1 MKLIAKVF
9 FLFLISIIFIYGC
22 SNNNTVRDYTTLK
35 QKALEIPPEFDLTP
49 PVEGK
54 ENIDEEDVVSSTSE
68 DLEDILGQTVSEE
81 TSSDGNQNQ
90 SLDEFIDQNF
100 VSEQI
105 NDNNTEISQDI
116 QIEEPVVAE
125 ELTEV
130 EDQNLST
137 VDEDSTSVEDNIE
150 SFSEEQFIENL
161 SNTDEITSLPEE
173 EQLKPEILDDSI
185 YEDTPTFSSDDEL
198 NDLLNRVD
206 DLLNTYSN

>member
-1 MKLIAKVF
+1 MKLIAKIF
-9 FLFLISIIFIYGC
+9 FLFLIPIFIIYGC
-22 SNNNTVRDYTTLK
+22 SNNTVRDYTTLK

-68 DLEDILGQTVSEE
+68 DLEDILGQTMSEE

-100 VSEQI
+100 VSEEI
-105 NDNNTEISQDI
+105 NDSSTEISQDN
-116 QIEEPVVAE
+116 QIEEPLVTE

>member
-1 MKLIAKVF
+1 MKLIAKTF
-9 FLFLISIIFIYGC
+9 FLFLIPIIFIYGC
-22 SNNNTVRDYTTLK
+22 SNNTVRDYTTLK

-68 DLEDILGQTVSEE
+68 DLEDILGQTMSEE

-100 VSEQI
+100 VSEEI
-105 NDNNTEISQDI
+105 NDSSTEISQDN
-116 QIEEPVVAE
+116 QIEEPLVTE

>member
-1 MKLIAKVF
+1 MKLIAKIF
-9 FLFLISIIFIYGC
+9 FLFLIPIFFVYGC
-22 SNNNTVRDYTTLK
+22 SNNTVRDYTTLK

-54 ENIDEEDVVSSTSE
+54 ENIDEEDAVSSTSE
-68 DLEDILGQTVSEE
+68 DLEDILGQTMSEE

-100 VSEQI
+100 VSEEI
-105 NDNNTEISQDI
+105 NDSTTEISQDN
-116 QIEEPVVAE
+116 QIEEPLVTE

-137 VDEDSTSVEDNIE
+137 VDEGSTSMEDNIE

>member
-1 MKLIAKVF
+1 MKLITKIF
-9 FLFLISIIFIYGC
+9 FLFLIPIFFIYGC
-22 SNNNTVRDYTTLK
+22 SNNTVRDYTTLK

-54 ENIDEEDVVSSTSE
+54 ENVDEEDVVSSTSE
-68 DLEDILGQTVSEE
+68 DLEDILGQTMSEE

-100 VSEQI
+100 VSEKI
-105 NDNNTEISQDI
+105 NDSTTEISQDI
-116 QIEEPVVAE
+116 QIEEPLVAE
-125 ELTEV
+125 ELIEV

-137 VDEDSTSVEDNIE
+137 DDEDSTSVEDNIE

>member
-1 MKLIAKVF
+1 M
-9 FLFLISIIFIYGC
+9 
-22 SNNNTVRDYTTLK
+22 
-35 QKALEIPPEFDLTP
+35 
-49 PVEGK
+49 
-54 ENIDEEDVVSSTSE
+54 
-68 DLEDILGQTVSEE
+68 SEE

-100 VSEQI
+100 VSEKI
-105 NDNNTEISQDI
+105 NDSTTEISQDI
-116 QIEEPVVAE
+116 QIEEPLVAE
-125 ELTEV
+125 ELIEV
-130 EDQNLST
+130 EDQNLSK
-137 VDEDSTSVEDNIE
+137 VDEDSASVEDNIE

>member
-1 MKLIAKVF
+1 MKLIAKIF
-9 FLFLISIIFIYGC
+9 FLFLIPIFFIYGC
-22 SNNNTVRDYTTLK
+22 SNNTVRDYTTLK

-68 DLEDILGQTVSEE
+68 DLEDILGQTMSEE

-100 VSEQI
+100 VSEEI
-105 NDNNTEISQDI
+105 NDSSTEISQDN
-116 QIEEPVVAE
+116 QIEEPLVTE

-137 VDEDSTSVEDNIE
+137 VDEDSTSVEDNID

>member
-1 MKLIAKVF
+1 MKLIAKIF
-9 FLFLISIIFIYGC
+9 FLFLIPIFFIYGC
-22 SNNNTVRDYTTLK
+22 SNNTVRDYTTLK

-68 DLEDILGQTVSEE
+68 DLEDILGQTMSEE

-100 VSEQI
+100 VSEEI
-105 NDNNTEISQDI
+105 NDSSTEISQDN
-116 QIEEPVVAE
+116 QIEEPLVTE

>member
-1 MKLIAKVF
+1 MCI
-9 FLFLISIIFIYGC
+9 
-22 SNNNTVRDYTTLK
+22 RDR
-35 QKALEIPPEFDLTP
+35 
-49 PVEGK
+49 
-54 ENIDEEDVVSSTSE
+54 DVVSSTSE
-68 DLEDILGQTVSEE
+68 DLEDILGQTMSEE

-100 VSEQI
+100 VSEEI
-105 NDNNTEISQDI
+105 NDSSTEISQDN
-116 QIEEPVVAE
+116 QIEEPLVTE

-137 VDEDSTSVEDNIE
+137 VDEGSTSMEDNIE

>member
-1 MKLIAKVF
+1 M
-9 FLFLISIIFIYGC
+9 
-22 SNNNTVRDYTTLK
+22 
-35 QKALEIPPEFDLTP
+35 
-49 PVEGK
+49 
-54 ENIDEEDVVSSTSE
+54 
-68 DLEDILGQTVSEE
+68 
-81 TSSDGNQNQ
+81 
-90 SLDEFIDQNF
+90 
-100 VSEQI
+100 
-105 NDNNTEISQDI
+105 
-116 QIEEPVVAE
+116 AE

-137 VDEDSTSVEDNIE
+137 VDEDSTSVEDKIE

>member
-1 MKLIAKVF
+1 MKLIAKIF
-9 FLFLISIIFIYGC
+9 FLFLIPIFFIYGC
-22 SNNNTVRDYTTLK
+22 SNNTVRDYTTLK

-54 ENIDEEDVVSSTSE
+54 ENIDGEDVVSSTSE
-68 DLEDILGQTVSEE
+68 DLEDILGQTMSEE

-100 VSEQI
+100 VSEEI
-105 NDNNTEISQDI
+105 NDSTTEISQDN
-116 QIEEPVVAE
+116 QIEEPLVTE

>member
-1 MKLIAKVF
+1 M
-9 FLFLISIIFIYGC
+9 
-22 SNNNTVRDYTTLK
+22 
-35 QKALEIPPEFDLTP
+35 
-49 PVEGK
+49 
-54 ENIDEEDVVSSTSE
+54 
-68 DLEDILGQTVSEE
+68 SEE

-100 VSEQI
+100 VSEKI
-105 NDNNTEISQDI
+105 NDSTTEISQDI
-116 QIEEPVVAE
+116 QIEEPLVTE
-125 ELTEV
+125 ELIEV

>member
-1 MKLIAKVF
+1 MKLIAKIF
-9 FLFLISIIFIYGC
+9 LLFLIPIIFIHGC
-22 SNNNTVRDYTTLK
+22 SNNTVRDYTTLK

-68 DLEDILGQTVSEE
+68 DLEDILGQTMSAE

-100 VSEQI
+100 VSEEI
-105 NDNNTEISQDI
+105 NDSSTEISQDN
-116 QIEEPVVAE
+116 QIEEPLVTE

-137 VDEDSTSVEDNIE
+137 VDEDSTSVGDNIE

>member
-1 MKLIAKVF
+1 MKLIAKIF
-9 FLFLISIIFIYGC
+9 FLFLIPIIFIYGF
-22 SNNNTVRDYTTLK
+22 SNNTVRDYTTLK

-54 ENIDEEDVVSSTSE
+54 ENINEEDVVSSTSE
-68 DLEDILGQTVSEE
+68 DLEDILGQTMSEE

-100 VSEQI
+100 VSEKI
-105 NDNNTEISQDI
+105 NDSTTEISQDI
-116 QIEEPVVAE
+116 QIEEPLMAE
-125 ELTEV
+125 EFTEV

>member
-1 MKLIAKVF
+1 MKLIAKIF
-9 FLFLISIIFIYGC
+9 FLSLIPIFFIYGC
-22 SNNNTVRDYTTLK
+22 SNNTVRDYTTLK

-54 ENIDEEDVVSSTSE
+54 ENVDEKDVISSTSE

-100 VSEQI
+100 VSEKI
-105 NDNNTEISQDI
+105 NDITAEISQDI
-116 QIEEPVVAE
+116 QIEEPLVAE

>member
-1 MKLIAKVF
+1 MKLIAKIF
-9 FLFLISIIFIYGC
+9 FLFLIPIFFFYGC
-22 SNNNTVRDYTTLK
+22 SNNTVRDYTTLK

-100 VSEQI
+100 VSEKI
-105 NDNNTEISQDI
+105 NDSSTVISQDI
-116 QIEEPVVAE
+116 QIEEPLVAE